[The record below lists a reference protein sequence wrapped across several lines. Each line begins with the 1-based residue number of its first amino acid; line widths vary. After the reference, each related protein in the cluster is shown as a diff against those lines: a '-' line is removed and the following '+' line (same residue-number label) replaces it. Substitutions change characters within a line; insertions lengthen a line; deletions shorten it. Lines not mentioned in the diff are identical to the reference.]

1 MDTKVRVVIL
11 DDHALFHQALRAWLE
26 ASEPDI
32 EVVYAGEDVGRALGL
47 ASTCDVVLLDLDLG
61 PQAPPAAELV
71 HRFVRAGAGVLIVSA
86 LGSPRVVRQGLAA
99 GALGYMSKREQPADL
114 LQAIRSVAAGSGFL
128 TPEMA
133 AILAEAPEDVP
144 NLSIQELTALRLY
157 ASGMKL
163 ESVARRM
170 NVGPATAKEYLDRV
184 RAKYAQAHRVV
195 RSKSDMH
202 RAAVEDGFLP
212 GDRTPGTAAPGIA
225 GPGTAA
231 PGPVAPSGPG
241 PGGIRAPRR

>member
-1 MDTKVRVVIL
+1 MKGALRIVIL
-11 DDHALFHQALRAWLE
+11 DDHALFHHALSTWLS
-26 ASEPDI
+26 ASDPQI
-32 EVVYAGEDVGRALGL
+32 EVAYAGDDVDAALARARG
-47 ASTCDVVLLDLDLG
+47 CDVVLLDLDLG
-61 PQAPPAAELV
+61 PQAPPVTELV
-71 HRFVRAGAGVLIVSA
+71 DGFVRAGSGVLIVSA

-99 GALGYMSKREQPADL
+99 GALGYMSKRESPEDL
-114 LQAIRSVAAGSGFL
+114 LRAIRSVAAGIGFL

-144 NLSIQELTALRLY
+144 SLSAQELTALRLY

-163 ESVARRM
+163 DSVARRM

-195 RSKSDMH
+195 RSKSDLH

-212 GDRTPGTAAPGIA
+212 AEGVQA
-225 GPGTAA
+225 GGA
-231 PGPVAPSGPG
+231 
-241 PGGIRAPRR
+241 R